1 MGDWLFSYDAMDRL
15 TAAAAGSSAP
25 AAFAD
30 QTVAWS
36 YDSYGNRTAQTFSGN
51 AINSNWATY
60 NSANNRINTA
70 KSAVAGYI
78 YDASG
83 NTLNDGN
90 NKYWYDAEG
99 QQCAVQSLAV
109 TGLPITQYI
118 YDAEGARIAKT
129 TIPAAPATA
138 TSLCAPPLGAGYT
151 LSARYLVDQGG
162 DQVTEINGAGVWQH
176 SNVFSAARLT
186 ATYDK
191 LGLHYELADPLGTKR
206 VQANTKGFVEEWYAS
221 LPYGDALTPIPNT
234 ACTSAN
240 NCFAEDATEHHF
252 TGKERDTES
261 GNDYFEARY
270 YSSAMGRFMSP
281 DWAPNVQAI
290 PYADF
295 THPQTLNLYHYM
307 RNNPL
312 GGVDADGHGSVFDL
326 VMSVVSTKVST
337 YIAQHPSV
345 AEALSKI
352 AGSFSA
358 KVNAGAGLEESI
370 GKSGFKGSLAA
381 SATGFW
387 QFSSKG
393 VTAGMD
399 VKFGASIETPMT
411 GKEHVGST
419 TETISKKDGVDLP
432 EPGETKTSNE
442 TGIGNFTN
450 DNESLSFGDETGAGP
465 DLGGEIDVNRGEF
478 MGGMNDLGNAVGN
491 LVLDTVLPQPA
502 PPPPPPPPPPPTE

>member
-1 MGDWLFSYDAMDRL
+1 VMGDWLFSYDAMDRL

-281 DWAPNVQAI
+281 DWAAKEEPI
-290 PYADF
+290 PYAQMDN
-295 THPQTLNLYHYM
+295 PQSLNLYSYVW
-307 RNNPL
+307 NNPM
-312 GGVDADGHGSVFDL
+312 DRIDPDGHWTCTGDNAKGDACQAMSAIHAKEGL
-326 VMSVVSTKVST
+326 V
-337 YIAQHPSV
+337 A
-345 AEALSKI
+345 
-352 AGSFSA
+352 
-358 KVNAGAGLEESI
+358 
-370 GKSGFKGSLAA
+370 
-381 SATGFW
+381 
-387 QFSSKG
+387 
-393 VTAGMD
+393 
-399 VKFGASIETPMT
+399 
-411 GKEHVGST
+411 
-419 TETISKKDGVDLP
+419 DGVDGLAQLAADREAMTQGP
-432 EPGETKTSNE
+432 KDHSVTIMDYTQSAGGFHHV
-442 TGIGNFTN
+442 GIGIGITDNTN
-450 DNESLSFGDETGAGP
+450 GYSTADPNTPTWERIVGAPKGKMENDIEHHTDPDTKQIAPHVPHPLAVTGAQANAI
-465 DLGGEIDVNRGEF
+465 DAAIQAAKSNGGRYNLIFNNCAEKIESILHSAGVKGIPHGNIFPTHLVRAIDRIS
-478 MGGMNDLGNAVGN
+478 
-491 LVLDTVLPQPA
+491 Q
-502 PPPPPPPPPPPTE
+502 